1 VRVNVSELAVEE
13 LRVPEYLQFKEQL
26 VEEGYKFAP
35 KLIMF
40 DFFPEKFQITT
51 KLGLVGLRKKRF
63 RSYMIVC
70 NLFDLYISAPTTTL
84 FLSWT
89 SSHSM
94 HPSPVLLCPSPLA
107 MVCSSS
113 TGTCRQSSSMTR
125 RACTP
130 CSTSFAPTTTRG
142 W

>member
-26 VEEGYKFAP
+26 VEEGYDFAV
-35 KLIMF
+35 
-40 DFFPEKFQITT
+40 
-51 KLGLVGLRKKRF
+51 KLGISNISSPCLIYLKERF
-63 RSYMIVC
+63 CSYMIVY
-70 NLFDLYISAPTTTL
+70 NTFDFDVYIAAPTTTL

-89 SSHSM
+89 LSHSM
-94 HPSPVLLCPSPLA
+94 HPSPVLLCQSPLA

-113 TGTCRQSSSMTR
+113 TGTCHQSSSMTR